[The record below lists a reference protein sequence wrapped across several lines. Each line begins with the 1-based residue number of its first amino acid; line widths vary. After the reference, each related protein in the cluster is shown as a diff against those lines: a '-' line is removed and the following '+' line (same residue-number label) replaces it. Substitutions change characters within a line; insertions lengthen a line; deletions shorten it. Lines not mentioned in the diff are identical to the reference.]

1 MYKILKIK
9 LIKKIGLKSDTTCGL
24 KYGITIEFS
33 LNREWFNNVIENHQ
47 KENVT
52 FPSTALRVICMANTE
67 KTK

>member
-1 MYKILKIK
+1 MVYAK
-9 LIKKIGLKSDTTCGL
+9 CGL

-52 FPSTALRVICMANTE
+52 FPSTALHVICMANTE